1 MRSSLLFHSR
11 FEDVDFRPWG
21 DAVFRARKFA
31 MSLAKPW
38 LDEYARAAFLVTA
51 LMPPLFAMI
60 VLWILPVGELSAD
73 RTAMAAR
80 DYTDMWAAGRL
91 VALGQGDTL
100 SDLAGFN
107 AALRSMF
114 GVGFPH
120 QVWPYPPPI
129 LLLAVPLSTL
139 PLLPGFLAYTAGTLG
154 LLWLALRSGG
164 LSVAAC
170 SAVLFSPAVAD
181 NALSGQNAGLTAALL
196 FGGLMLV
203 HCRPILAGAI
213 LGALIIKPQLAIL
226 VPVCLVASGN
236 WRAILAMA
244 VSASLL
250 IVLSGV
256 LFGLDA
262 WVGFFERTRPVIAA
276 VVEAPWQALPSQQ
289 IFASP
294 LMAAR
299 SIGASMHVAYC
310 LQAAVALICAAVAW
324 RTWRT
329 PRVDPILRAA
339 LTGLLALT
347 TAPWVHT
354 YDMIP
359 LSVAIV
365 VLVATARGSSR
376 ILFGFAWFWPG
387 AVVVL
392 PIPLPLSVAS
402 VAGVAWIA
410 WERVRRD
417 SDLGRIPIARSDN
430 RSEV

>member
-1 MRSSLLFHSR
+1 M
-11 FEDVDFRPWG
+11 V
-21 DAVFRARKFA
+21 
-31 MSLAKPW
+31 
-38 LDEYARAAFLVTA
+38 
-51 LMPPLFAMI
+51 

-80 DYTDMWAAGRL
+80 DYTDMWAAGHL
-91 VALGQGDTL
+91 VALGKGDTL

-114 GVGFPH
+114 GAGFPH

-139 PLLPGFLAYTAGTLG
+139 PLLPGFLLYSAGTLG
-154 LLWLALRSGG
+154 LLWLALRCGG
-164 LSVAAC
+164 LAPAAC

-181 NALSGQNAGLTAALL
+181 NVLSGQNASLTSALL

-203 HCRPILAGAI
+203 HRRPVLAGAI
-213 LGALIIKPQLAIL
+213 LGALIIKPQLGIL

-236 WRAILAMA
+236 WRAILTMA
-244 VSASLL
+244 ISASLL
-250 IVLSGV
+250 ILLSDV
-256 LFGLDA
+256 FFGLDA

-299 SIGASMHVAYC
+299 SIGASIHVAYC
-310 LQAAVALICAAVAW
+310 LQGAVTLLCAAIAWRAW
-324 RTWRT
+324 RT
-329 PRVDPILRAA
+329 PSVDPILRAA
-339 LTGLLALT
+339 LTGLLALS

-365 VLVATARGSSR
+365 VLVATARRSSR

-402 VAGVAWIA
+402 VACVAWIA
-410 WERVRRD
+410 WERLRRD
-417 SDLGRIPIARSDN
+417 GYLSRTTIARSDDH
-430 RSEV
+430 SEVVDGCGRPRHG